1 MFTQTSITFDEIIYN
16 LYAKTLNCFAINCI
30 IRDSAGCLQSTANRN
45 I

>member
-16 LYAKTLNCFAINCI
+16 LYAKTLNCFVINYI
-30 IRDSAGCLQSTANRN
+30 IRDSADCLQRTANRS